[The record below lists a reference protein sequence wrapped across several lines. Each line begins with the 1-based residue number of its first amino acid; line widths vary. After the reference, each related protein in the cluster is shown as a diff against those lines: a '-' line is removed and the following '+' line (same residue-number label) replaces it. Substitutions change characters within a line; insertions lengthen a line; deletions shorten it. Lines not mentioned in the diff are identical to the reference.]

1 MPISRDDM
9 AAHIRDGRAR
19 SWPYAVGRCPVVWTA
34 AVMAG
39 TWYAVMDGGD
49 AYEEVPAVFAAL
61 LAALEARAEDVSSV
75 LSERRRRCRDIHA
88 NTPIGVRRIGAVSI
102 PDAAQC

>member
-1 MPISRDDM
+1 MPISRDEM

-49 AYEEVPAVFAAL
+49 AYEEAPAVFGAL
-61 LAALEARAEDVSSV
+61 LAALEAHAEDVSSA
-75 LSERRRRCRDIHA
+75 LSERARRCRDIRA
-88 NTPIGVRRIGAVSI
+88 STPTGVRRIGVVAI
-102 PDAAQC
+102 PDVAQC